1 MKGKTLVGKC
11 CISYSRKRISQGL
24 EIKVEVWDFSFLLF
38 LASNDRKGKN
48 QIDLS
53 QKENLLAEV
62 YGLIYGFMYGPD

>member
-1 MKGKTLVGKC
+1 MKGKTLVCKC

-38 LASNDRKGKN
+38 LASNDRKGEN